1 MRFIS
6 HDAAY
11 YGGFFVKL
19 YLKVPVSMIDRF
31 SAKASFQHTND
42 TDQTLR
48 KERILNQK
56 SLILIG
62 IISRYFSSL
71 NGMKLFC
78 YDFPMF
84 LQLVYMSKFR
94 EKEG

>member
-42 TDQTLR
+42 TDQPYVK
-48 KERILNQK
+48 KE
-56 SLILIG
+56 
-62 IISRYFSSL
+62 Y
-71 NGMKLFC
+71 
-78 YDFPMF
+78 
-84 LQLVYMSKFR
+84 
-94 EKEG
+94 